1 MLRILNR
8 QNLLPPPYHTAFSV
22 QKMPTRVPEDYVFNQ
37 NGGITLYF
45 QVGEVGDLLDGNVTA
60 RFTPE
65 EIREI
70 NAQHPLH

>member
-1 MLRILNR
+1 
-8 QNLLPPPYHTAFSV
+8 
-22 QKMPTRVPEDYVFNQ
+22 MPTRVPEDYVFNQ